1 MRDLLFDPEE
11 NHRPEL
17 EIGRHG
23 SNRRSGSGHGLSSGI
38 LPAATANI
46 PSNIR
51 FASHGSFVRPVDD
64 GAHSARQVLL
74 GRAQS
79 HSPRNPRPLLEN
91 PQSHLRLQ
99 RQLDRRTS
107 ARPRPSSCAAASDPV
122 NSDADSSRQKG
133 SARPRRK
140 FRRSISRIPPQNVVL
155 NAMPGTRTAHRAR
168 ARASTI
174 SETRKAPQD
183 SSRESVRE
191 SPS

>member
-23 SNRRSGSGHGLSSGI
+23 SNRRSGGGHRISSGI
-38 LPAATANI
+38 LSAAAVHV

-51 FASHGSFVRPVDD
+51 RASHGGLVWPLDD

-79 HSPRNPRPLLEN
+79 HSPRNPRSLLED

-107 ARPRPSSCAAASDPV
+107 ARPRPSWSPAASDPV
-122 NSDADSSRQKG
+122 NSDADSPRQKG

-155 NAMPGTRTAHRAR
+155 NATPGTRTAHRAR

-183 SSRESVRE
+183 SSQESVRA
-191 SPS
+191 SPF